1 MHCVKQCALNSLP
14 QARKDSAKI
23 CFQVLYRSP
32 KTCSITSHELI
43 KPYKFDIIVSPTS
56 WTALGI
62 QRFKTG
68 ILE

>member
-1 MHCVKQCALNSLP
+1 MIQQCALTSLP

-23 CFQVLYRSP
+23 CLQVLYRSP
-32 KTCSITSHELI
+32 KTCLITSHELI
-43 KPYKFDIIVSPTS
+43 KPYKLEIIVSLTS

-68 ILE
+68 VLG